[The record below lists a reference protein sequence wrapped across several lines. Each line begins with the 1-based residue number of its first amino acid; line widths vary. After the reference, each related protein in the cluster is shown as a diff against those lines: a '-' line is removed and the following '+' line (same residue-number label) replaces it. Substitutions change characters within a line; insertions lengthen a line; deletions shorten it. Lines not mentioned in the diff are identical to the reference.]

1 MRILV
6 GGFGKAEI
14 ARTLERLNDPE
25 IEVAITNDYQA
36 AQALK
41 SGYADYYFGAC
52 ASGGGASLGVLVGLL
67 GYSKT
72 ATVSRAGVPPKKEE
86 IEKAV
91 REGRVAFGMA
101 IDHVEQAVPM
111 LVEAIKRYR
120 SEQ

>member
-1 MRILV
+1 QKS
-6 GGFGKAEI
+6 KA
-14 ARTLERLNDPE
+14 LGRLNGSG
-25 IEVAITNDYQA
+25 IEVAVTNDYQA

-41 SGYADYYFGAC
+41 SGQADYYFGAC

-86 IEKAV
+86 VEKAV

-120 SEQ
+120 SSQ